1 MAKQLCR
8 SLLLGIL
15 LRSCF
20 LHKWKQKNTL
30 IFLVGPS
37 VGKQGRLR
45 HTGGFSHRAHRTV
58 IVSCRDR
65 YCCCVSQRGT
75 WMDKDRSVISN
86 WDNSMSGGVV
96 TKSRKCVLFS
106 LHSKWRRWFH
116 SCLDGWQLGCH
127 CGPFLPLQA
136 LISQS
141 LQQSLKLIITG

>member
-65 YCCCVSQRGT
+65 YCWCVSQRGT
-75 WMDKDRSVISN
+75 STRIGVLLVIETIV
-86 WDNSMSGGVV
+86 WV